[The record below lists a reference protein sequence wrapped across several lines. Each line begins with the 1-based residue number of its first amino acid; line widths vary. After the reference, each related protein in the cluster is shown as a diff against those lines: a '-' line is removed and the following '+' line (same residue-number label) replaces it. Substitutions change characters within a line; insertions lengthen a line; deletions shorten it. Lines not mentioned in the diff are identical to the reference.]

1 MTKYTHF
8 NCIVNDT
15 KFKNTNKRKGVK
27 IGEIHIE
34 RTWAQ
39 TKSFKILFDDD
50 FGENFNDPKQ
60 RAIVFKIFKH
70 HYHGSKQ

>member
-1 MTKYTHF
+1 MTQYTHF
-8 NCIVNDT
+8 NFIVNDT
-15 KFKNTNKRKGVK
+15 KFKNTNKRKGVQ

-34 RTWAQ
+34 RT
-39 TKSFKILFDDD
+39 KSLQILFDDD
-50 FGENFNDPKQ
+50 FGENVKDPKQ